1 MERRLWEMTTA
12 FRDIYRP
19 RGGIEGLFGRLK
31 LWTGLGRLLVR
42 GKKAVFHAIYYD
54 YGDAQYYAGGSVFTK
69 SRRVKTGKTLW

>member
-1 MERRLWEMTTA
+1 MERRLREMTDA

-42 GKKAVFHAIYYD
+42 GEKAVFHAIYTP
-54 YGDAQYYAGGSVFTK
+54 SI
-69 SRRVKTGKTLW
+69 